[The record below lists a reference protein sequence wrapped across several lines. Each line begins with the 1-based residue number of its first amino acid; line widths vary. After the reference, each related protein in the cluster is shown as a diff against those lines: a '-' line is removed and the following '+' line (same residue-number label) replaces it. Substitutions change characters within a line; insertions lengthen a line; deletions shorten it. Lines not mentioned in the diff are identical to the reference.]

1 MLTSNMTCPKKQ
13 ICYSSI
19 KSCSRMLL
27 KFGWISQ
34 EPKKVCPKTDN
45 DNKISVNCIYK
56 ESKYMKNM
64 LTTKRIALPGRTPIT
79 TTQS

>member
-1 MLTSNMTCPKKQ
+1 
-13 ICYSSI
+13 
-19 KSCSRMLL
+19 MLL